1 MNVKALSNP
10 VTRSRGITLVEILLI
25 LSLLVI
31 LLSFAMPS
39 VGNATARAELKASV
53 ENVQYSV
60 SAARNVARMTESSVA
75 LNIQSSPADKAQRI
89 TFSRPEESQG
99 DSMGSQEVGLQEYR
113 LPEGI
118 RLVSDHER
126 FVFDPR
132 GLVGEAGR
140 ILLVSAADE
149 SISSAV
155 DVE

>member
-10 VTRSRGITLVEILLI
+10 VTRSRGVTLVEILLI

-39 VGNATARAELKASV
+39 IGSATARAELKATV

-75 LNIQSSPADKAQRI
+75 LNIQSSPADKIQKI
-89 TFSRPEESQG
+89 TFSRPEES
-99 DSMGSQEVGLQEYR
+99 MGALGVGLQEYR

-126 FVFDPR
+126 FVFDSR

-140 ILLVSAADE
+140 ILLVSAEDE

-155 DVE
+155 DVD

>member
-60 SAARNVARMTESSVA
+60 SAARNVARMTESSIA
-75 LNIQSSPADKAQRI
+75 LNIQSSPADKVQRI
-89 TFSRPEESQG
+89 TFSRPDESPG
-99 DSMGSQEVGLQEYR
+99 ESKGSQEVGLQEYR